1 MSYGYLDPNWRTSRH
16 SRIAMIL
23 YRQVLQQTRGFSHLL
38 YEQIVHLELL
48 DRAEL
53 FKFLSVENG
62 EITDD

>member
-1 MSYGYLDPNWRTSRH
+1 
-16 SRIAMIL
+16 MIL
-23 YRQVLQQTRGFSHLL
+23 YRQLLQQTRGFSHLL
-38 YEQIVHLELL
+38 YEQIVHPELL